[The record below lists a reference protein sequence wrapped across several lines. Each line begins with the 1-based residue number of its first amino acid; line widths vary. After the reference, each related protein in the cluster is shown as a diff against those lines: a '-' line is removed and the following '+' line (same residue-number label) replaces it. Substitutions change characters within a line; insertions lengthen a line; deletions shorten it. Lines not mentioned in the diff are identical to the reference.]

1 MTITAKDVLGHIR
14 DKLAACDEMIAL
26 GVARPGTLEEAESY
40 RRLLA
45 LFAARKGKPA
55 DYWARIEKLAA
66 GERGRD
72 WGSA

>member
-14 DKLAACDEMIAL
+14 DKLAECDEMIAL
-26 GVARPGTLEEAESY
+26 GVARPGTLEKAESY

-45 LFAARKGKPA
+45 LFAARKRKPT
-55 DYWARIEKLAA
+55 DYRSRIEKLAS